1 MTETV
6 ARIRSM
12 EQSFDAL
19 QRTPPDTEEF
29 RSLLQL
35 LTRYLESGQWLRDYE
50 LDEQGLLPEDLKR
63 GVLSQDALFDFLE
76 RIPGHG
82 CTFPEDMI

>member
-6 ARIRSM
+6 DRIRSM
-12 EQSFDAL
+12 EQCFDTL
-19 QRTPPDTEEF
+19 GQTPPDSAEF
-29 RSLLQL
+29 RSLLQV

-50 LDEQGLLPEDLKR
+50 LDEQGLLPAGLKR

-82 CTFPEDMI
+82 CTFPEDMV